1 MILQSDYSSN
11 LPQKKVMPETL
22 KGLPKQLLICEFLK
36 TFATPMDLFSFNR
49 ALMNETMKLAGGDL
63 AAVVYFND
71 AADGVKYVQKSNG
84 AFEKKQIRP
93 PFYFVQKEAALIEID
108 RTGSEDGTDVMRH
121 RWMLLVPMAS
131 SRYPLGAIEVYFS
144 EKPAGRVMAETMKC
158 MTVLSRCAVLAV
170 INNVIRSESF
180 EISKM
185 SYTSPAD
192 VEKKLSENRIYLTR
206 DTFAAYIDAII
217 ELLAMSCPA
226 RYTAVLLW
234 DRKNPAYRVVGEN
247 FFNETQNEGSAGI
260 FREMSIKAID
270 AAVNKMQTITISGRK
285 GFKAPGHPE
294 SEENRDLL
302 AVPIINFNQGRGG
315 IVIIN
320 PFEKKDA
327 TAGFGYDEN
336 MAVLL
341 LANYLGAFYDNFLST
356 STLENKIRSLSI
368 IYTISSISDNF
379 FDSMDFDSAINRAL
393 MEISLF
399 MRVYCCA
406 LALYDD
412 GDEELKTYSSLTE
425 DISTPLSELISSLN
439 MDFWK
444 NNRPGGRA
452 ETENNSSI
460 INLSQV
466 SIFREQLHAFH
477 EKLNK
482 ISGSETG
489 FEINARPIHYNHKP
503 IGYMFFINT
512 ATAADEGCQSLCR
525 GNEAETID
533 FMIAASTI
541 LTSMIVAQK
550 NYQTLARLE
559 KYAARMERLASIGE
573 VAAGVAHEIR
583 NPLGGISLFATSLSG
598 SFEDGDR
605 RKNWISQII
614 EAVGRI
620 NGMVSNLL
628 NFSRDEIIN
637 KKVVTV
643 HQIVKE
649 VLFFMQKEI
658 AEKEALIEILP
669 KSSANTGTF
678 NIYCD
683 PEKIKQVIA
692 NLISNSL
699 NAFEKRTAGP
709 AEVNKIKIIMSRDG
723 ERDFS
728 SIYLCDNGPG
738 IPAELSEK
746 IFRPFFTTRSKGTGL
761 GLSITQKII
770 EAHGGSINLASPGEK
785 PETTDCKTVFE
796 IKLPNEN
803 KV

>member
-1 MILQSDYSSN
+1 M
-11 LPQKKVMPETL
+11 
-22 KGLPKQLLICEFLK
+22 
-36 TFATPMDLFSFNR
+36 
-49 ALMNETMKLAGGDL
+49 
-63 AAVVYFND
+63 
-71 AADGVKYVQKSNG
+71 
-84 AFEKKQIRP
+84 
-93 PFYFVQKEAALIEID
+93 D
-108 RTGSEDGTDVMRH
+108 RTEGESGDEDGSGVMRH

-144 EKPAGRVMAETMKC
+144 KKPAERVMNETMRY

-185 SYTSPAD
+185 SYTSPAE

-206 DTFAAYIDAII
+206 DTFAAYIDAIM
-217 ELLAMSCPA
+217 ELLAMACPA
-226 RYTAVLLW
+226 RYTAALLW

-247 FFNETQNEGSAGI
+247 FFGEVQSGDHAGI
-260 FREMSIKAID
+260 FREMAAKSIET
-270 AAVNKMQTITISGRK
+270 AVNKMQTISISGRK

-294 SEENRDLL
+294 SEDNRDLL

-320 PFEKKDA
+320 PYEKKDA
-327 TAGFGYDEN
+327 RTGFGYDDN
-336 MAVLL
+336 MAALL

-379 FDSMDFDSAINRAL
+379 FDSLDFDSAINRAL

-399 MRVYCCA
+399 MRVHCCA

-412 GDEELKTYSSLTE
+412 GDEELKTYSSLPE
-425 DISTPLSELISSLN
+425 DISGSLSELISSLN

-444 NNRPGGRA
+444 NNRPGGRQ

-466 SIFREQLHAFH
+466 SIFREPLAAFRK
-477 EKLNK
+477 KLNEL
-482 ISGSETG
+482 SGTETD
-489 FEINARPIHYNHKP
+489 FDINARPIYYNHNP

-525 GNEAETID
+525 GNETETID

-598 SFEDGDR
+598 SFEEGDR
-605 RKNWISQII
+605 RKSWISQIMD
-614 EAVGRI
+614 AVGRI
-620 NGMVSNLL
+620 NSMVSNLL

-637 KKVVTV
+637 KKAVNA
-643 HQIVKE
+643 HQILKE

-658 AEKEALIEILP
+658 SEKEALVEIIP
-669 KSSANTGTF
+669 GENAGKDGF

-683 PEKIKQVIA
+683 PEKIKQVIS
-692 NLISNSL
+692 NLVSNSL
-699 NAFEKRTAGP
+699 NAFEKKSGGP
-709 AEVNKIKIIMSRDG
+709 GSKQGNKIKLIMGHEADT
-723 ERDFS
+723 DTS
-728 SIYLCDNGPG
+728 SICLCDNGPG

-761 GLSITQKII
+761 GLSITQKIV
-770 EAHGGSINLASPGEK
+770 EAHGGSIRLAEKGEF
-785 PETTDCKTVFE
+785 PEAAEYKTVFE
-796 IKLPNEN
+796 IRLPNEN
-803 KV
+803 KIVPNN